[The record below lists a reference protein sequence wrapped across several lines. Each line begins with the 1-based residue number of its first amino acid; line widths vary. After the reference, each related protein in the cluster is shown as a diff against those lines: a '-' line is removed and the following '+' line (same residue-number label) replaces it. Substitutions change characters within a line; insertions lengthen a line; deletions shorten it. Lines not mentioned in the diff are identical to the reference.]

1 MNYDTI
7 EKGVKTKYATEMFD
21 YISST
26 TKPNDV
32 IIFRKPRILA
42 LFTDRDASVYPR
54 QDDPDF
60 FIRYLDTIEADYV
73 ISGEIDGKK
82 DLVKLL
88 VEQRSQFFSKVFQ
101 NEVFTVYSYRAPSN
115 Q

>member
-1 MNYDTI
+1 
-7 EKGVKTKYATEMFD
+7 MFVF
-21 YISST
+21 ISST
-26 TKPNDV
+26 TKANDV
-32 IIFRKPRILA
+32 IVFRKPRILG
-42 LFTDRDASVYPR
+42 LFTDRDASIYPR

-101 NEVFTVYSYRAPSN
+101 NEVFTIYRYHTPSN